1 MDLCSSWNKK
11 SVSSCIYKDQSF
23 KIQAGAGYNVIVVTS
38 IKGSSQSKLFRL
50 FDQNFRCNLTF
61 FNLLNDVF
69 GDVLVGIIWKKK
81 CNIISISGDRHLRVG
96 GGKGKFSVRPWVE
109 GEDHDQG
116 GAGAGHQAGETRGAS
131 WPAVTL
137 VLCQIE
143 DGSDFRVLISPLP
156 PKVEEIKKV
165 EKVKEKKA
173 DNR

>member
-1 MDLCSSWNKK
+1 M
-11 SVSSCIYKDQSF
+11 
-23 KIQAGAGYNVIVVTS
+23 
-38 IKGSSQSKLFRL
+38 
-50 FDQNFRCNLTF
+50 
-61 FNLLNDVF
+61 
-69 GDVLVGIIWKKK
+69 
-81 CNIISISGDRHLRVG
+81 
-96 GGKGKFSVRPWVE
+96 E

-116 GAGAGHQAGETRGAS
+116 GAGAGHQAGETRERPDQQS
-131 WPAVTL
+131 PS